1 MFFHTFFAQYCEIP
15 LIIASII
22 KRLKVQSI
30 FRFSGIKHLGDEEL
44 VANLINGNKL
54 NSSFNELYSRY
65 AHLVFGVCL
74 KYLKR
79 KEDAEDLTNQLFSIL
94 IEKVNKHKIEKFKPW
109 LYRVVKNE
117 CLMRLRKKTIKR
129 VDIDDMLDLGEESY
143 GDLYKE
149 ENSFLLLESAMQ
161 QISENQRACIELFYL
176 QQMKYEEIQQLLE
189 LDFKAVKSNIQNGKR
204 NLKLILSEKLKEQ

>member
-1 MFFHTFFAQYCEIP
+1 MVFQTFFAQYCEIP
-15 LIIASII
+15 LIIASLI

-74 KYLKR
+74 KYLKQ

-117 CLMRLRKKTIKR
+117 CLMRLRKKTIKS
-129 VDIDDMLDLGEESY
+129 VDIENLLDLGEESS

-149 ENSFLLLESAMQ
+149 ENSFLLLEFAMK
-161 QISENQRACIELFYL
+161 QISDSQRACIELFYL
-176 QQMKYEEIQQLLE
+176 QQLKYEEIQQLLE